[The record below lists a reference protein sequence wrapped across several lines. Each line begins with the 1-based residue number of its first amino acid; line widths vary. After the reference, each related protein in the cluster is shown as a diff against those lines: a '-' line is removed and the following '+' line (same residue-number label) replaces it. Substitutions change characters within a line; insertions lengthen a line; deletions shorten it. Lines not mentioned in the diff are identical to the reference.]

1 MTKFAVHSLATAPE
15 GSRAQLEADAK
26 AWGFV
31 TQLHGTLAESPAAL
45 IGYDTLFGL
54 VAASTLSPA
63 EQQVAYLTVS
73 VFNECD
79 YCTMGHTYLARNAA
93 LPEDE
98 IQALRAGAPLSDP
111 RLNALSTFVRA
122 VVAQRGF
129 VGDAG
134 VEAFLAAG
142 FSRANVLDLVA
153 LIAAKTISNYTN
165 HLTNTRK
172 ESFMSDPA
180 LVWTAPGKLTA
191 AE

>member
-165 HLTNTRK
+165 HLTNTPK